1 MSGKMPDWGVP
12 DWRDGDVY
20 HQSYGRAS
28 ARQYRWEFLRR
39 EKEYRDDWLAE
50 TDGGSDKMSVWSGRA
65 ARYGLAAVLENPSR
79 SYFNTPQK
87 KRTDP
92 KHEMITPWFEFPL
105 MTPWELDDALKE
117 MRKRGGGA
125 DANNLNEFL
134 THAAGTF
141 QFLVLIDPLS
151 NEEQQFKRL
160 KAELGAYRKDIF
172 KRKRAES
179 AWVLNYP
186 IYLRLIDALDS
197 GAKVG
202 AIADQ
207 FSEENPSGHD
217 DSAIGKMIKRARQAS
232 LIASGLSLSRSE

>member
-1 MSGKMPDWGVP
+1 MSEKMPDWGVP
-12 DWRDGDVY
+12 DWHDSKAY
-20 HQSYGRAS
+20 HQSYGRAT
-28 ARQYRWEFLRR
+28 ARQFRWEFLRR
-39 EKEYRDDWLAE
+39 DKDYRADWLAE
-50 TDGGSDKMSVWSGRA
+50 TDGGSDKKNVGSGRA
-65 ARYGLAAVLENPSR
+65 ARYGLTAWLENPSR

-87 KRTDP
+87 ERTDP
-92 KHEMITPWFEFPL
+92 EHEMTTPWFEFPL
-105 MTPWELDDALKE
+105 MTPWELDGALKE
-117 MRKRGGGA
+117 TPKRGGGA
-125 DANNLNEFL
+125 NADKLNEFL

-186 IYLRLIDALDS
+186 IYLRLIDAVDS
-197 GAKVG
+197 RAKVRT
-202 AIADQ
+202 IAEQ

-217 DSAIGKMIKRARQAS
+217 DSAIGKMIKRAQEAS
-232 LIASGLSLSRSE
+232 LIASRLSLSRSE